1 MNRLNGII
9 KINKYIYL
17 LNIYSLSNMNKTHLH
32 STSFHKIGAVS
43 SLSGV
48 PTPTLRVWEV
58 RYATF
63 TPLKTQGHHRLYTDN
78 DVLKATLLKRLTEQG
93 HAISNI
99 ANLSPHALNNLIN
112 KQQSSN
118 QFQVHKELVDRAI
131 SMTIVGLTLA
141 GRIESKKF
149 TLSFNNHEIKVTNI
163 YNDLPDAL
171 GSSFDKQSDMLL
183 IKINSLHAGIEV
195 DIHKIAQKY
204 QAAKVIVLYSY
215 GQQNIIESMKRS
227 GILVRRDPISDSDLA
242 DLINSGLLLGTEQ
255 KSSGLLMGTLIP
267 QRKYSDVTLTRVAGI
282 SSSVLCECPRHVAE
296 IIAQLASFEQY
307 SHDCLNKTS
316 EDAHLHAYLS
326 SVSGS
331 ARALFESALE
341 MVAKHE
347 GIELQEV
354 SNE

>member
-1 MNRLNGII
+1 
-9 KINKYIYL
+9 
-17 LNIYSLSNMNKTHLH
+17 MNKNYLPNTPL
-32 STSFHKIGAVS
+32 HKIGAVS

-63 TPLKTQGHHRLYTDN
+63 NPLKTQGQHRLYSDD

-99 ANLSPHALNNLIN
+99 ANLSSQALNNLLMQ
-112 KQQSSN
+112 QQSSN
-118 QFQVHKELVDRAI
+118 RIQVHRQLEDRSI
-131 SMTIVGLTLA
+131 SMAIVGLALA

-149 TLSFNNHEIKVTNI
+149 TLSFNNHEIKVTDI
-163 YNDLPDAL
+163 FNDLSDAL
-171 GSSFDKQSDMLL
+171 GAEFEQPTQILL
-183 IKINSLHAGIEV
+183 IKTNSLHAGIEV
-195 DIHKIAQKY
+195 DIHKLAQKC
-204 QAAKVIVLYSY
+204 QALQVIVLYNY
-215 GQQNIIESMKRS
+215 GQQNIIESMKFS
-227 GILVRRDPISDSDLA
+227 GMIVRREPISDSDLA
-242 DLINSGLLLGTEQ
+242 DLINSVLLVGAEQ
-255 KSSGLLMGTLIP
+255 KNSGFVVGAVIP
-267 QRKYSDVTLTRVAGI
+267 QRKYSDATLAKVAAI
-282 SSSVLCECPRHVAE
+282 SSNVLCECPRHVAE

-307 SHDCLNKTS
+307 THECLNKST

-347 GIELQEV
+347 GIELV
-354 SNE
+354 P

>member
-1 MNRLNGII
+1 
-9 KINKYIYL
+9 
-17 LNIYSLSNMNKTHLH
+17 MNKNYLPNTPL
-32 STSFHKIGAVS
+32 HKIGAVS

-63 TPLKTQGHHRLYTDN
+63 SPLKTQGQHRLYSDD

-99 ANLSPHALNNLIN
+99 ANLSSQALNILLMQ
-112 KQQSSN
+112 QQSSN
-118 QFQVHKELVDRAI
+118 RYQAQTQTEDRTI
-131 SMTIVGLTLA
+131 SMAIVGLALA

-149 TLSFNNHEIKVTNI
+149 TLSFNNHEIKVTDI
-163 YNDLPDAL
+163 FNDVPDAL
-171 GSSFDKQSDMLL
+171 GASFQEPTQILL
-183 IKINSLHAGIEV
+183 VKTNSLHAGMEV
-195 DIHKIAQKY
+195 DIHKLAQNC
-204 QAAKVIVLYSY
+204 QALQVIVLYNY
-215 GQQNIIESMKRS
+215 GQQNIIESMKHS
-227 GILVRRDPISDSDLA
+227 GMIVRREPISDSDLA
-242 DLINSGLLLGTEQ
+242 DLINSVLLVGTDQKTTGLVVGA
-255 KSSGLLMGTLIP
+255 LIP
-267 QRKYSDVTLTRVAGI
+267 QRKYSDATLAKVAGI
-282 SSSVLCECPRHVAE
+282 SSNVLCECPRHVAE

-307 SHDCLNKTS
+307 THECLNKSS

-347 GIELQEV
+347 GIELV
-354 SNE
+354 P

>member
-1 MNRLNGII
+1 
-9 KINKYIYL
+9 
-17 LNIYSLSNMNKTHLH
+17 MNKNYLPNTPL
-32 STSFHKIGAVS
+32 HKIGAVS

-63 TPLKTQGHHRLYTDN
+63 SPLKTQGQHRLYSDD

-99 ANLSPHALNNLIN
+99 ANLSSQALNILLMQ
-112 KQQSSN
+112 QQSSN
-118 QFQVHKELVDRAI
+118 RYQAQTQTEDRTI
-131 SMTIVGLTLA
+131 SMAIVGLALA

-149 TLSFNNHEIKVTNI
+149 TLSFNNHEIKVTDI
-163 YNDLPDAL
+163 FNDVPDAL
-171 GSSFDKQSDMLL
+171 GASFQEPTQILL
-183 IKINSLHAGIEV
+183 VKTNSLHAGMEV
-195 DIHKIAQKY
+195 DIHKLAQNC
-204 QAAKVIVLYSY
+204 QALQVIVLYNY
-215 GQQNIIESMKRS
+215 GQQNIIESMKHA
-227 GILVRRDPISDSDLA
+227 GMIVRREPISDSDLA
-242 DLINSGLLLGTEQ
+242 DLINSVLLVGTDQKNTGLVVGA
-255 KSSGLLMGTLIP
+255 LIP
-267 QRKYSDVTLTRVAGI
+267 QRKYSDATLAKVAGI
-282 SSSVLCECPRHVAE
+282 SSNILCECPRHVAE

-307 SHDCLNKTS
+307 THECLNKSS

-347 GIELQEV
+347 GIELV
-354 SNE
+354 P

>member
-1 MNRLNGII
+1 
-9 KINKYIYL
+9 
-17 LNIYSLSNMNKTHLH
+17 MNKNYLPNTPL
-32 STSFHKIGAVS
+32 HKIGAVS

-63 TPLKTQGHHRLYTDN
+63 SPLKTQGQHRLYSDD

-99 ANLSPHALNNLIN
+99 ANLSSQALNNLLMQ
-112 KQQSSN
+112 QQSSN
-118 QFQVHKELVDRAI
+118 RYQAQTQTDDRTI
-131 SMTIVGLTLA
+131 SMAIVGLALA

-149 TLSFNNHEIKVTNI
+149 TLSFNNHEIKVTDI
-163 YNDLPDAL
+163 FNDVSDAL
-171 GSSFDKQSDMLL
+171 GASFQEPTQILL
-183 IKINSLHAGIEV
+183 VKTNSLHAGMEV
-195 DIHKIAQKY
+195 DIHKLAQNC
-204 QAAKVIVLYSY
+204 QALQVIVLYNY
-215 GQQNIIESMKRS
+215 GQQNIIESMKHA
-227 GILVRRDPISDSDLA
+227 GMIVRREPISDSDLA
-242 DLINSGLLLGTEQ
+242 DLINSVLLVGTDQKNTGLVVGA
-255 KSSGLLMGTLIP
+255 LIP
-267 QRKYSDVTLTRVAGI
+267 QRKYSDATLAKVAGI
-282 SSSVLCECPRHVAE
+282 SSNVLCECPRHVAE

-307 SHDCLNKTS
+307 THECLNKSS

-347 GIELQEV
+347 GIELV
-354 SNE
+354 P

>member
-1 MNRLNGII
+1 
-9 KINKYIYL
+9 
-17 LNIYSLSNMNKTHLH
+17 MNKNYLPNTPL
-32 STSFHKIGAVS
+32 HKIGAVS

-63 TPLKTQGHHRLYTDN
+63 SPLKTQGQHRLYSDD

-99 ANLSPHALNNLIN
+99 ANLSSQALNNLLMQ
-112 KQQSSN
+112 QQSSN
-118 QFQVHKELVDRAI
+118 RYQAQTQSEDRTI
-131 SMTIVGLTLA
+131 SMAIVGLALA

-149 TLSFNNHEIKVTNI
+149 TLSFNNHEIKVTDI
-163 YNDLPDAL
+163 FNDVSDAL
-171 GSSFDKQSDMLL
+171 GASFQEPTQILL
-183 IKINSLHAGIEV
+183 VKTNSLHSGMEV
-195 DIHKIAQKY
+195 DIHKLAQNC
-204 QAAKVIVLYSY
+204 QALQVIVLYNY
-215 GQQNIIESMKRS
+215 GQQNIIESMKHS
-227 GILVRRDPISDSDLA
+227 GMILRREPISDSDLA
-242 DLINSGLLLGTEQ
+242 DLINSVLLVGTDQ
-255 KSSGLLMGTLIP
+255 KSKGLVVGALIP
-267 QRKYSDVTLTRVAGI
+267 QRKYSDATLAKVAGI
-282 SSSVLCECPRHVAE
+282 SSNVLCECPRHVAE

-307 SHDCLNKTS
+307 THECLNKSS

-347 GIELQEV
+347 GIELV
-354 SNE
+354 P

>member
-1 MNRLNGII
+1 
-9 KINKYIYL
+9 
-17 LNIYSLSNMNKTHLH
+17 MNKNYLPNTPL
-32 STSFHKIGAVS
+32 HKIGAVS

-63 TPLKTQGHHRLYTDN
+63 TPLKTQGQHRLYSDD

-99 ANLSPHALNNLIN
+99 ANLSSQALNNLLMQ
-112 KQQSSN
+112 QQSSN
-118 QFQVHKELVDRAI
+118 RIQVHRQLEDRTI
-131 SMTIVGLTLA
+131 SMAIVGLALA

-149 TLSFNNHEIKVTNI
+149 TLSFNNHEIKVTDI
-163 YNDLPDAL
+163 FNDLSDAL
-171 GSSFDKQSDMLL
+171 GAEFEQPTQILL
-183 IKINSLHAGIEV
+183 IKTNSLHAGIEV
-195 DIHKIAQKY
+195 DIHKLAQKC
-204 QAAKVIVLYSY
+204 QAFQVIVLYNY
-215 GQQNIIESMKRS
+215 GQQNIIESMKFS
-227 GILVRRDPISDSDLA
+227 GMIVRREPISDSDLA
-242 DLINSGLLLGTEQ
+242 DLINSVLLVGTEQ
-255 KSSGLLMGTLIP
+255 KNSGFVVGAVIP
-267 QRKYSDVTLTRVAGI
+267 QRKYSDATLAKVAAI
-282 SSSVLCECPRHVAE
+282 SSNVLCECPRHVAE

-307 SHDCLNKTS
+307 THECLNKST

-347 GIELQEV
+347 GIELV
-354 SNE
+354 P

>member
-1 MNRLNGII
+1 
-9 KINKYIYL
+9 
-17 LNIYSLSNMNKTHLH
+17 MNKNYLPNTPL
-32 STSFHKIGAVS
+32 HKIGAVS

-63 TPLKTQGHHRLYTDN
+63 SPLKTQGQHRLYSDD

-99 ANLSPHALNNLIN
+99 ANLSSQALNNLLM
-112 KQQSSN
+112 QQQRSN
-118 QFQVHKELVDRAI
+118 RYQAQTQTEDRTI
-131 SMTIVGLTLA
+131 SMAIVGLALA

-149 TLSFNNHEIKVTNI
+149 TLSFNNHEIKVTDI
-163 YNDLPDAL
+163 FNDVSDAL
-171 GSSFDKQSDMLL
+171 GASFQKPTQILL
-183 IKINSLHAGIEV
+183 VKTNSLHAGMEV
-195 DIHKIAQKY
+195 DIHKLAQNC
-204 QAAKVIVLYSY
+204 QALQVIVLYNY
-215 GQQNIIESMKRS
+215 GQQNIIESMKHA
-227 GILVRRDPISDSDLA
+227 GMFVRREPISDSDLA
-242 DLINSGLLLGTEQ
+242 DLINSVLLVGTDQ
-255 KSSGLLMGTLIP
+255 KSKGLVVGALIP
-267 QRKYSDVTLTRVAGI
+267 QRKYSDATLAKVAGI
-282 SSSVLCECPRHVAE
+282 SSNVLCECPRHVAE

-307 SHDCLNKTS
+307 THECLNKSS

-347 GIELQEV
+347 GIELV
-354 SNE
+354 P

>member
-1 MNRLNGII
+1 
-9 KINKYIYL
+9 
-17 LNIYSLSNMNKTHLH
+17 MNKNYLPNTPL
-32 STSFHKIGAVS
+32 HKIGAVS

-63 TPLKTQGHHRLYTDN
+63 NPLKTQGQHRLYSDD

-99 ANLSPHALNNLIN
+99 ANLSSQALNNLLMQ
-112 KQQSSN
+112 QQSSN
-118 QFQVHKELVDRAI
+118 RIQVHRQLEDRSI
-131 SMTIVGLTLA
+131 SMAIVGLALA

-149 TLSFNNHEIKVTNI
+149 TLSFNNHEIKVTDI
-163 YNDLPDAL
+163 FNDLSDAL
-171 GSSFDKQSDMLL
+171 GAEFEQPTQILL
-183 IKINSLHAGIEV
+183 IKTNSLHAGIEV
-195 DIHKIAQKY
+195 DIHKLAQKC
-204 QAAKVIVLYSY
+204 QVLQVIVLYNY
-215 GQQNIIESMKRS
+215 GQQNIIESMKFS
-227 GILVRRDPISDSDLA
+227 GMIVRREPISDSDLA
-242 DLINSGLLLGTEQ
+242 DLINSVLLVGTEQ
-255 KSSGLLMGTLIP
+255 KNSGFVVGAVIP
-267 QRKYSDVTLTRVAGI
+267 QRKYSDATLAKVAAI
-282 SSSVLCECPRHVAE
+282 SSNVLCECPRHVAE

-307 SHDCLNKTS
+307 THECLNKST

-347 GIELQEV
+347 GIELV
-354 SNE
+354 P

>member
-1 MNRLNGII
+1 
-9 KINKYIYL
+9 
-17 LNIYSLSNMNKTHLH
+17 MNKNYLPNTPL
-32 STSFHKIGAVS
+32 HKIGAVS

-63 TPLKTQGHHRLYTDN
+63 SPLKTQGQHRLYSDD

-99 ANLSPHALNNLIN
+99 ANLSSQALNNLLM
-112 KQQSSN
+112 QQQRSN
-118 QFQVHKELVDRAI
+118 RYQAQTQTEDRTI
-131 SMTIVGLTLA
+131 SMAIVGLALA

-149 TLSFNNHEIKVTNI
+149 TLSFNNHEIKVTDI
-163 YNDLPDAL
+163 FNDVPDAL
-171 GSSFDKQSDMLL
+171 GASFQEPTQILL
-183 IKINSLHAGIEV
+183 VKTNSLHAGMEV
-195 DIHKIAQKY
+195 DIHKLAQNC
-204 QAAKVIVLYSY
+204 QALQVIVLYNY
-215 GQQNIIESMKRS
+215 GQQNIIESMKHA
-227 GILVRRDPISDSDLA
+227 GMIVRREPISDSDLA
-242 DLINSGLLLGTEQ
+242 DLINSVLLVGTDQKNTGLVVGA
-255 KSSGLLMGTLIP
+255 LIP
-267 QRKYSDVTLTRVAGI
+267 QRKYSDATLAKVAGI
-282 SSSVLCECPRHVAE
+282 SSNVLCECPRHVAE

-307 SHDCLNKTS
+307 THECLNKSS

-347 GIELQEV
+347 GIELV
-354 SNE
+354 P

>member
-1 MNRLNGII
+1 
-9 KINKYIYL
+9 
-17 LNIYSLSNMNKTHLH
+17 MNKNYLPNTPL
-32 STSFHKIGAVS
+32 HKIGAVS

-63 TPLKTQGHHRLYTDN
+63 SPLKTQGQHRLYSDD

-99 ANLSPHALNNLIN
+99 ANLSSQALNNLLMQ
-112 KQQSSN
+112 QQSSN
-118 QFQVHKELVDRAI
+118 RYQAQTQTEDRTI
-131 SMTIVGLTLA
+131 SMAIVGLALA

-149 TLSFNNHEIKVTNI
+149 TLSFNNHEIKVTDI
-163 YNDLPDAL
+163 FNDVSDAV
-171 GSSFDKQSDMLL
+171 GASFQEPTQILL
-183 IKINSLHAGIEV
+183 VKTNSLHAGMEV
-195 DIHKIAQKY
+195 DIHKLAQNC
-204 QAAKVIVLYSY
+204 QALQVIVLYNY
-215 GQQNIIESMKRS
+215 GQQNIIESMKHA
-227 GILVRRDPISDSDLA
+227 GMIVRREPISDSDLA
-242 DLINSGLLLGTEQ
+242 DLINSVLLVGTDQKTTGLVVGA
-255 KSSGLLMGTLIP
+255 LIP
-267 QRKYSDVTLTRVAGI
+267 QRKYSDATLAKVAGI
-282 SSSVLCECPRHVAE
+282 SSNVLCECPRHVAE

-307 SHDCLNKTS
+307 THECLNKSS

-347 GIELQEV
+347 GIELV
-354 SNE
+354 P